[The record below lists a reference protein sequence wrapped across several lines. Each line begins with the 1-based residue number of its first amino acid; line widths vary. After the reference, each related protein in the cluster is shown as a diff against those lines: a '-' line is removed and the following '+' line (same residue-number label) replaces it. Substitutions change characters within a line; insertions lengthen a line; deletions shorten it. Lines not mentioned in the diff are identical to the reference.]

1 MTKID
6 LYRTTLKSMP
16 DWDEYLLEHSGLP
29 GPRANLELA
38 QAVAQVGD
46 ATLFRRYLALDPER
60 APTNTPL
67 VFLAV
72 CGVLGLGRLL
82 SEGHLEVLP
91 ELRRL
96 ASDPRWRIREAVAMA
111 LQAWGDADLGGL
123 LAAMRLWSQGNPL
136 EQRAAVAALAEPR
149 LLRQAGQVL
158 QVLEILDAI
167 TLSVEKQGDRAS
179 EEFRVLRQG
188 LGYCWSVVVAAL
200 PDPGMR
206 RMERWFQSEDP
217 DVCWIMRENLTK
229 KRLARLDPDWVL
241 RARAALAAG

>member
-1 MTKID
+1 MTKIE
-6 LYRTTLKSMP
+6 LYRTTLQGMP

-38 QAVAQVGD
+38 QAAAQEGD
-46 ATLFRRYLALDPER
+46 TALFRRYLAFGPER

-82 SEGHLEVLP
+82 AEGDREVLP

-111 LQAWGDADLGGL
+111 LQAWGDADLDGL
-123 LAAMRLWSQGNPL
+123 LDAMRPWSQGNPL
-136 EQRAAVAALAEPR
+136 EQRAAAAALAEPR
-149 LLRQAGQVL
+149 LLREAGQVL
-158 QVLEILDAI
+158 EVLDILDAI
-167 TLSVEKQGDRAS
+167 TLSVEQQGQRAS
-179 EEFRVLRQG
+179 DEFRVLRQG

-206 RMERWFQSEDP
+206 RMERWFSSPDP
-217 DVCWIMRENLTK
+217 DVRWILRENLGK
-229 KRLARLDPDWVL
+229 KRLSRLDPAWVL
-241 RARAALAAG
+241 RAQAALASG